1 MKNANTIKYVGPSK
15 KMAKALEKE
24 GLRINW
30 PPTGNIEDK
39 ELLAIDAIFETGEG
53 WEKSVLIDLRN
64 MLALNSKAGVDNA
77 IANQFQEE
85 YDNFDIDEEMKI
97 HLEGTARERELRGV
111 PDAARLLEDMKEQ
124 ISRLERFADVAN
136 AVAEGRE
143 IPAESDGVKIEIDGA
158 TAENIVS
165 LLEYAMNHG
174 ASEAHCKPI
183 IDELNRKLG
192 M

>member
-1 MKNANTIKYVGPSK
+1 MKNANTVKYVGPSK
-15 KMAKALEKE
+15 KMAEALEKE
-24 GLRINW
+24 GLRIDW
-30 PPTGNIEDK
+30 PPTGNIEDV
-39 ELLAIDAIFETGEG
+39 ELLAIDAIFETGCD
-53 WEKSVLIDLRN
+53 WEKSVLIDLRD
-64 MLALNSKAGVDNA
+64 MLALDTKAGVDNA
-77 IANQFQEE
+77 IANQLQEA
-85 YDNFDIDEEMKI
+85 YDNFDIEEEMAM
-97 HLEGTARERELRGV
+97 HLEGTAREREKRGV

-124 ISRLERFADVAN
+124 DSRLKRFAEVAN
-136 AVAEGRE
+136 AVAEGRK
-143 IPAESDGVKIEIDGA
+143 IPAESDEVKIEIDGA